1 MTLQLHND
9 PITCTKVSN
18 DIKMIQSITEHLNYL
33 RWLVK
38 QDYTE
43 TKIAENLF
51 IFMKNQR
58 SDIEREDRREA
69 IERRNLLNN
78 GYTKGA
84 H

>member
-18 DIKMIQSITEHLNYL
+18 DIKMIQSIKEHLNYL

-43 TKIAENLF
+43 TKIAENLY

>member
-18 DIKMIQSITEHLNYL
+18 DIKMIQSIKEHLNYL

-38 QDYTE
+38 QNYTE
-43 TKIAENLF
+43 TKIAENLY

>member
-38 QDYTE
+38 QNYTE

-69 IERRNLLNN
+69 IQRKNLLNN
-78 GYTKGA
+78 GYTKGS